1 MDLDLFRFYDGKGGS
16 TILIAL
22 AIVFLSGFLLSKITK
37 MLKLPNVT
45 AYILAGVLIG
55 PCILD
60 LIPPKIIDNMS
71 FLSDLALGFIAFGVG
86 RFFKK
91 EVLKNTGVKVII
103 ITCFEALLAGVL
115 VTLAVY
121 LLFPKMGF
129 NFALLL
135 GAIATATAPASTM
148 MTINQYKAKGEFV
161 NTLLQVVA
169 LDDVVCLL
177 AYSIVAAIVSGSAS
191 GKIDA
196 MQIVLPILYNVLF
209 MIVGLLLGLILPI
222 LMKNRSRNS
231 RLIIVVG
238 LICVVAGCGSM
249 LDVSPLL
256 SCMIFGAT
264 YINKTKNEEVFK
276 DLERFSAPIMLPFF
290 VMSGM
295 NMDLVAF
302 KTIGLVGVLYFVVRL
317 IGKYFGTYISA
328 KMTHSS
334 KEIKNYLGL
343 ALAPQAGVA
352 IGLAFLGQRMLPVE
366 IGNTFLTV
374 ILCSSVLYELMGP
387 ALAKFA
393 LVKSKAINLEQTNN
407 NVVSEY
413 VVREEEP
420 KMVVTNDLN
429 VVKVK
434 HRR

>member
-55 PCILD
+55 PCVLD

-209 MIVGLLLGLILPI
+209 MI
-222 LMKNRSRNS
+222 
-231 RLIIVVG
+231 
-238 LICVVAGCGSM
+238 AG
-249 LDVSPLL
+249 
-256 SCMIFGAT
+256 
-264 YINKTKNEEVFK
+264 
-276 DLERFSAPIMLPFF
+276 
-290 VMSGM
+290 
-295 NMDLVAF
+295 
-302 KTIGLVGVLYFVVRL
+302 
-317 IGKYFGTYISA
+317 
-328 KMTHSS
+328 
-334 KEIKNYLGL
+334 
-343 ALAPQAGVA
+343 
-352 IGLAFLGQRMLPVE
+352 
-366 IGNTFLTV
+366 
-374 ILCSSVLYELMGP
+374 
-387 ALAKFA
+387 
-393 LVKSKAINLEQTNN
+393 
-407 NVVSEY
+407 
-413 VVREEEP
+413 
-420 KMVVTNDLN
+420 
-429 VVKVK
+429 
-434 HRR
+434 